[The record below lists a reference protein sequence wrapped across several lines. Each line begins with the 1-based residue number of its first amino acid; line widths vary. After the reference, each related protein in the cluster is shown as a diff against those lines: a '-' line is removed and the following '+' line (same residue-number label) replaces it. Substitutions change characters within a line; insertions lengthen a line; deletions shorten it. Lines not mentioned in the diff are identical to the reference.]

1 MPSLRA
7 RLTNTFLRL
16 TVKRTW
22 KPGLD
27 IHAIRAQAAKMDA
40 RIARKPASAP
50 SEHVEIAGVRATWV
64 GAPELA
70 ANGTL
75 LYLHGGAWSI
85 HLPAVYGRFA
95 ASLSQATGLRVL
107 LPDYRLAPE
116 HKYPAAT
123 DDCLAVYRWLV
134 ENGHAERTL
143 VVAGDSAGGNLT
155 LVTLMRA
162 RDAGLPLPNCAVALS
177 PSTDLTMTSPSM
189 RYNVDADAMFS
200 LAASEVLPELY
211 CAAELRGAPHVSP
224 LFGNWAGLPPLLF
237 HAGSTEALLDD
248 SVRSQDRAT
257 AAGTTAAIEVWN
269 DLPHVFHVF
278 PWLPEAKVAI
288 EAIAGFI
295 RSHAAAPPQLPSL
308 AAATIPQAM
317 PAGATANVSS

>member
-7 RLTNTFLRL
+7 RLTNVFLRL

-22 KPGLD
+22 KPGMSL
-27 IHAIRAQAAKMDA
+27 HAIRAHAAKMDA
-40 RIARKPASAP
+40 RIARKPATAP
-50 SEHVEIAGVRATWV
+50 CEHVAIAGVHATWV

-85 HLPAVYGRFA
+85 HLPAVYSRFA
-95 ASLSQATGLRVL
+95 AALSQATGLRVL

-134 ENGHAERTL
+134 EHGHAERTL

-177 PSTDLTMTSPSM
+177 PSTDLTMTSPSL
-189 RYNVDADAMFS
+189 RYNEAADAMFNH
-200 LAASEVLPELY
+200 ATGEVLPELY
-211 CAAELRGAPHVSP
+211 CPAELRGAPHVSP
-224 LFGNWAGLPPLLF
+224 LFGDWAGLPPLLF

-248 SVRSQDRAT
+248 SVRAQDRAT
-257 AAGTTAAIEVWN
+257 AAGTLAAIEVWN

-278 PWLPEAKVAI
+278 SWLPEARTGIAAVA
-288 EAIAGFI
+288 EFVRA
-295 RSHAAAPPQLPSL
+295 HAAAPPQLQAL
-308 AAATIPQAM
+308 AGEAVPQAV
-317 PAGATANVSS
+317 PAAVNPAVPS